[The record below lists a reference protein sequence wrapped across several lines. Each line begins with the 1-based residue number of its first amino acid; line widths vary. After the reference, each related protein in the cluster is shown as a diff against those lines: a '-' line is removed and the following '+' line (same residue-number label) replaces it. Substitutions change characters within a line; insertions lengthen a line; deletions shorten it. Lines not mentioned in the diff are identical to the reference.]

1 MAALRHQLGVDT
13 QQDTDTETDT
23 EEFQNRK
30 KVGIYS
36 ISISILTKMTTYIK
50 AKL

>member
-36 ISISILTKMTTYIK
+36 ISILTKMTTSIK